1 VVCDEQERRGM
12 FAVEFDEQFEDV
24 RAVLGVQIAGWFVGQ
39 QNGRGV
45 REGSRDGYALLF
57 AARKLRRVM
66 MPAFAKADLFEQ
78 RLSAF
83 ARFWQPG
90 DLHRY
95 EDVFVCRQ

>member
-1 VVCDEQERRGM
+1 M

-24 RAVLGVQIAGWFVGQ
+24 RAVFRIEVPGRFVGQ

-66 MPAFAKADLFEQ
+66 MPTLAQADLFEQ
-78 RLSAF
+78 HLRPF
-83 ARFWQPG
+83 ARFRQSC
-90 DLHRY
+90 DLHRH
-95 EDVFVCRQ
+95 EDVFVSRQRRYQVE